1 MSLRPIGLAIAAA
14 LTGVSCSDASGC
26 SSFNPSSDPRSIG
39 ERFETSVEV
48 VNGGWAS
55 LDAAGQ
61 YWSSY
66 EPVTLD
72 DGTYDATVTYQSGD
86 TMVIELHDGPTVTF
100 NGPVTCE

>member
-1 MSLRPIGLAIAAA
+1 MSLRLIGLAIAAA

-26 SSFNPSSDPRSIG
+26 SSFNPSSNSRSIG

-48 VNGGWAS
+48 VNGGWAP

-72 DGTYDATVTYQSGD
+72 DGTYDASVTYQSAD
-86 TMVIELHDGPTVTF
+86 TMLVELHGESTFTF
-100 NGPVTCE
+100 NGPVSCE